1 MTTTLNNRTSPSPPS
16 PLEAELYYAGLP
28 SAPLLVARTS
38 TTPWKAPTG
47 PEAYRQPKELRPV
60 GKHAITEVWK
70 DLGPKV
76 FSLLDSMKVK
86 WTSIDVIRIVNAGEP
101 SVSPAATASPWPAS
115 AGAFLKSTA
124 SSMSTS
130 RSASRSSL
138 DGRSSTQPQYRVA
151 QGTRL
156 YMIVFNT

>member
-1 MTTTLNNRTSPSPPS
+1 MTTNNRTSPSPPS

-101 SVSPAATASPWPAS
+101 SVSAPVIVWIGVVPAS
-115 AGAFLKSTA
+115 LSGS
-124 SSMSTS
+124 
-130 RSASRSSL
+130 
-138 DGRSSTQPQYRVA
+138 DGIAVA
-151 QGTRL
+151 CKCRGLLEEHRIVDVDVEICESVVTRW
-156 YMIVFNT
+156 